1 MVLIINFKSVLYQQ
15 VIVEE
20 NQFKIYNFIQNG

>member
-15 VIVEE
+15 VIVKE
-20 NQFKIYNFIQNG
+20 NQFKIYNFTQNG